1 MIWWDVITPPERL
14 QDQKETF
21 VAIVQIA
28 GGIYLNFGTT
38 VFYWK
43 YLLRPRS
50 WRATV
55 TTFTNLTGILNLNG
69 WLWLGVYN
77 SMERSVPA
85 VTRRLLG
92 ELRC

>member
-1 MIWWDVITPPERL
+1 MIWWDVIIPPERL

-28 GGIYLNFGTT
+28 GGIYLDFGTT

-43 YLLRPRS
+43 YLLRPGP
-50 WRATV
+50 WPGTV

-69 WLWLGVYN
+69 SLGVYN
-77 SMERSVPA
+77 SMERSVSA
-85 VTRRLLG
+85 VTRRLVG

>member
-1 MIWWDVITPPERL
+1 MIWWDVIIPPERL

-43 YLLRPRS
+43 YLLRHRS
-50 WRATV
+50 WPATV

-69 WLWLGVYN
+69 
-77 SMERSVPA
+77 
-85 VTRRLLG
+85 
-92 ELRC
+92 

>member
-43 YLLRPRS
+43 YLLRHCS
-50 WRATV
+50 WPGTV
-55 TTFTNLTGILNLNG
+55 TTFTNLTGISNLNG
-69 WLWLGVYN
+69 WLGVYN
-77 SMERSVPA
+77 SMERSVSA
-85 VTRRLLG
+85 VTRRLVG
-92 ELRC
+92 ELRCWK

>member
-1 MIWWDVITPPERL
+1 MIWWDVIIPPERL

-43 YLLRPRS
+43 YLLRHRS
-50 WRATV
+50 WPATV

-69 WLWLGVYN
+69 QLDVHN
-77 SMERSVPA
+77 SMERSVSA
-85 VTRRLLG
+85 VTRRLVG